1 MMEMAYFAVIGVCW
15 QGRDDC
21 FNGSDNQMF

>member
-1 MMEMAYFAVIGVCW
+1 MMEMAYLAVMGVCW
-15 QGRDDC
+15 QGRDGC